1 MRRLGWSGS
10 MAMAATVTM
19 AGMAFANP
27 PDAVTIMAST
37 CVGCHGADGTS
48 RGPATPTIAGMAPE
62 TFIDAMKS
70 FKDGSRTA
78 TIMDRI
84 AKGFTDEETKQLAD
98 YYSKFPF
105 GRASQKTDA
114 QLVARGQDLHN
125 EYCKKCHAENGK
137 KDEDGSNILAGQ
149 WLPYLRMS
157 IEDFTLHGRKTEKKM
172 KAAIEKVTQQDPS
185 GLGLEAL
192 LHFYA
197 SQK

>member
-1 MRRLGWSGS
+1 MKSIATGIAFCALLTMSS
-10 MAMAATVTM
+10 ASFAA
-19 AGMAFANP
+19 P

-48 RGPATPTIAGMAPE
+48 RGPAIPPIAGMAPE

-98 YYSKFPF
+98 YYAKFPF
-105 GRASQKTDA
+105 GRAEQKTSA
-114 QLVARGQDLHN
+114 ELVAKGRDLHN
-125 EYCKKCHAENGK
+125 EYCKKCHVDNGK

-149 WLPYLRMS
+149 WLPYLRMA

-172 KAAIEKVTQQDPS
+172 KAALEKVAQQDP
-185 GLGLEAL
+185 GGLEAL
-192 LHFYA
+192 MHFYA

>member
-1 MRRLGWSGS
+1 MRSVQW
-10 MAMAATVTM
+10 AP
-19 AGMAFANP
+19 GMAFVAVLAFAGSAAAEP

-62 TFIDAMKS
+62 TFVDAMKA

-84 AKGFTDEETKQLAD
+84 AKGFTEEETKQLAE
-98 YYSKFPF
+98 YYSKLPF
-105 GRASQKTDA
+105 GRAPQKTDA
-114 QLVARGQDLHN
+114 QLVAKGQDLHN
-125 EYCKKCHAENGK
+125 EFCKKCHADNGK
-137 KDEDGSNILAGQ
+137 KDEDGSNVLAGQ

-172 KAAIEKVTQQDPS
+172 KAALEKVTQQDA
-185 GLGLEAL
+185 GGLEAL
-192 LHFYA
+192 MQFYA